1 MSMSRNKVRRTP
13 LNRLW
18 IFALSLKRSTK
29 LQTLKGAAAAAADDD
44 DDDDDVVDVTVAA
57 ADDDVELIFKTTSL

>member
-1 MSMSRNKVRRTP
+1 MSRNKVRRTP

-29 LQTLKGAAAAAADDD
+29 LQTLKGAAAAADDD

>member
-1 MSMSRNKVRRTP
+1 MSRNKVRRTP

-44 DDDDDVVDVTVAA
+44 DYDDDVVDVTVAA